1 MPYWGGGTFAARG
14 LRANEMMYYALMGH
28 ARSRGCTRFDFGRSK
43 LGTGPFS
50 YKKNWGFEPR
60 PLFYA
65 RWLAPGETPPD
76 TNPKIGSAHVCM
88 PVTYAHLVC
97 RLLLQKNYSYY
108 KLSETFQ

>member
-60 PLFYA
+60 PLVYA
-65 RWLAPGETPPD
+65 RWLEPGEPPR
-76 TNPKIGSAHVCM
+76 A
-88 PVTYAHLVC
+88 
-97 RLLLQKNYSYY
+97 R
-108 KLSETFQ
+108 SEERRVGKECSSTGRSRWSPYH